1 MSPRPS
7 TYADA
12 LRGRRGE
19 SALAANALSGAA
31 SSTARGPRLLLRPLL
46 RFVPVAL
53 GCGIV
58 WHLYVFG
65 LQPAWSEHRRLSAA
79 HEVIAADNAALRSL
93 HRDLELAQAAHEDP
107 HYQERRRRWRAERL
121 AARARLPEAE
131 ESRPADLAE
140 LARRL
145 AAAAGTALPGEQPIE
160 AEGAPDIASGTAPRT
175 AAEQNPGAAVPL
187 PDPLVPAPVTS
198 PSEGIPAAMSPS
210 PTAPRAPSGVR

>member
-12 LRGRRGE
+12 LRGRPGE
-19 SALAANALSGAA
+19 PALAENAPSGAA
-31 SSTARGPRLLLRPLL
+31 SRAARGPRLLLRPLL

-58 WHLYVFG
+58 WHLYVLG

-93 HRDLELAQAAHEDP
+93 HRDLELAQAAQEDP

-121 AARARLPEAE
+121 AARTRLPEAE
-131 ESRPADLAE
+131 DSRPADLGE
-140 LARRL
+140 LALRL
-145 AAAAGTALPGEQPIE
+145 AAAAGTALP
-160 AEGAPDIASGTAPRT
+160 AEPHEPLEPHSADGAPAVASDG
-175 AAEQNPGAAVPL
+175 AASVAVPL
-187 PDPLVPAPVTS
+187 PDPLVPAPDNA
-198 PSEGIPAAMSPS
+198 PSGGGPAATLPS
-210 PTAPRAPSGVR
+210 PTASRAPSGVR

>member
-19 SALAANALSGAA
+19 PALAAYAPGAA
-31 SSTARGPRLLLRPLL
+31 PDAARGPRLLLRPLV
-46 RFVPVAL
+46 RYVPVAL

-145 AAAAGTALPGEQPIE
+145 AAAAGTALPGEQPSG
-160 AEGAPDIASGTAPRT
+160 AEGAPAIAPDLAPRT
-175 AAEQNPGAAVPL
+175 GAEQNPSAAVPV
-187 PDPLVPAPVTS
+187 PDPLVPAPLVP
-198 PSEGIPAAMSPS
+198 PSEGAAAAIPPA
-210 PTAPRAPSGVR
+210 PTTPRATSGVR

>member
-19 SALAANALSGAA
+19 PAPARDAPRA
-31 SSTARGPRLLLRPLL
+31 ARGPRLLLRPLV
-46 RFVPVAL
+46 RYVPVAL

-65 LQPAWSEHRRLSAA
+65 LEPAWSEHRRLSAA

-131 ESRPADLAE
+131 EARPADLAE

-145 AAAAGTALPGEQPIE
+145 AAAAGTALPGEQLEPSA
-160 AEGAPDIASGTAPRT
+160 AEGAPPIAPDNAPRISAEPT
-175 AAEQNPGAAVPL
+175 PSAAAPVADPQVPVAPDAGAA
-187 PDPLVPAPVTS
+187 
-198 PSEGIPAAMSPS
+198 AATPS